1 MFAVQPLPSRM
12 SAGRLTLSPALSP
25 ALIGAGIALAGLFA
39 TDLAFADRCKP
50 NASGTWICTYQ
61 ERTHAFATPGI
72 FGCNGAKGAR
82 SVRWQVPEGTPPEG
96 GWPVAFFYQG
106 TVPASDASKAFTI
119 TSTLFGAKYL
129 QASLHELLDDPQGSG
144 RKYAVVSADA
154 STRLLG
160 LQYWDTNQLGS
171 YAQKDDACFLPD
183 LFKGIASGAYGS
195 PSQFNMNRRFAFG
208 ISSGGYNTSRMAVSF
223 NDASNWRALAVVSAS
238 YATCAGPLC
247 SIPRTLPA
255 NHPPTKFY
263 HGTADHTV
271 GISTMRPYFDKLR
284 SQGIE
289 VEKVEHDGGHEF
301 TADAIGSTGI
311 KAWFDR
317 F

>member
-1 MFAVQPLPSRM
+1 MFDAHATPLSR
-12 SAGRLTLSPALSP
+12 RLSRH
-25 ALIGAGIALAGLFA
+25 ALITSGVALAGLFA
-39 TDLAFADRCKP
+39 TDLAHADRCTA
-50 NASGTWICTYQ
+50 NASGTWLCTYQ
-61 ERTHAFATPGI
+61 ERPHTFASPSL
-72 FGCNGAKGAR
+72 FGGCHGDKASR
-82 SVRWQVPEGTPPEG
+82 TVRWQVPEGTPPEG
-96 GWPVAFFYQG
+96 GWPVVFFYQG
-106 TVPASDASKAFTI
+106 TVPASNASKAFTI
-119 TSTLFGAKYL
+119 TSTLFGAKYF
-129 QASLHELLDDPQGSG
+129 QATLHELLDDPQGSG
-144 RKYAVVSADA
+144 KKYAVISADA
-154 STRLLG
+154 QTRFG

-171 YAQKDDACFLPD
+171 YAQKEDACFLPD
-183 LFKGIASGAYGS
+183 LFTGMAGGAYGT
-195 PSQFNMNRRFAFG
+195 PSQFNMNRRYAYG

-223 NDASNWRALAVVSAS
+223 NQGSNWRALAIVSAS

-284 SQGIE
+284 NQGVE

-301 TADAIGSTGI
+301 TADAIGPTGV